1 MSFKSPFIPMNSRGK
16 AALSRAYNFE
26 NRRLG
31 YVLSPAAFL
40 NGRAQRTPLVTNSD
54 TSVTPDETIDYVIVG
69 AGITGAYLARRLSVS
84 FPDKKILVLEK
95 EAHIGGRLHSNTE
108 ANNAQATF
116 AAEFGGMRLFPSIHP
131 RVAHLLNLLGL
142 TTMEVPYVS
151 DTGVHYGRSHVFNN
165 NNLFPTTDNV
175 YFVDDNEKG
184 KDVNTLIT
192 DNIENIINAYKPS
205 FTNNFDLSTRRDL
218 FQSSLSMR
226 DFKETVVNG
235 TNKISNEN
243 WIRFCEISGYPG
255 LFNSPMSFVCGAAEL
270 LSLSNQNSSQH
281 CVVNGYQQ
289 APQQLLQTFSAT
301 SYNEIVDKNM
311 GSNRNILY
319 SASLS
324 KFEINQDKTVRLQL
338 ADESNNIYQIDTK
351 NLYICTPA
359 NSISTILGFPTN
371 FTEQIHNQL
380 VPLPLFK
387 IFLYYDTNWWTS
399 LGISSGRST
408 TDLNINQLWFYSNNL
423 LLTYAIGDNATY
435 WANKLPYAQQM
446 NFIDVNSSNL
456 GALIAELIT
465 NYSKMFPTAGVIPT
479 PTKFAW
485 AYWNNGC
492 SVWSA
497 FDLNNFDKT
506 PKTDIQREL
515 LYPLPQN
522 DNVCYLNN
530 DISLN
535 QGWVEGSI
543 ELVDDFL
550 SEKFNMP
557 NILSAT
563 L

>member
-1 MSFKSPFIPMNSRGK
+1 
-16 AALSRAYNFE
+16 
-26 NRRLG
+26 
-31 YVLSPAAFL
+31 
-40 NGRAQRTPLVTNSD
+40 
-54 TSVTPDETIDYVIVG
+54 
-69 AGITGAYLARRLSVS
+69 
-84 FPDKKILVLEK
+84 
-95 EAHIGGRLHSNTE
+95 
-108 ANNAQATF
+108 
-116 AAEFGGMRLFPSIHP
+116 
-131 RVAHLLNLLGL
+131 
-142 TTMEVPYVS
+142 
-151 DTGVHYGRSHVFNN
+151 
-165 NNLFPTTDNV
+165 
-175 YFVDDNEKG
+175 
-184 KDVNTLIT
+184 
-192 DNIENIINAYKPS
+192 
-205 FTNNFDLSTRRDL
+205 
-218 FQSSLSMR
+218 
-226 DFKETVVNG
+226 
-235 TNKISNEN
+235 
-243 WIRFCEISGYPG
+243 
-255 LFNSPMSFVCGAAEL
+255 MSFVCGAAEL
-270 LSLSNQNSSQH
+270 LSLSNQNSSQYF
-281 CVVNGYQQ
+281 VVNGYQQ

-301 SYNEIVDKNM
+301 SYKGVVDKNM

-319 SASLS
+319 RASLS
-324 KFEINQDKTVRLQL
+324 KFEMNQDKNVRLQL
-338 ADESNNIYQIDTK
+338 ADASNNVYQVDTK

-387 IFLYYDTNWWTS
+387 IFLYYDTNWWNS

-435 WANKLPYAQQM
+435 WANKVPYAQQM
-446 NFIDVNSSNL
+446 DFIDTNSSNL
-456 GALIAELIT
+456 GALITELIT
-465 NYSKMFPTAGVIPT
+465 NYSKMFPAAGVIPM
-479 PTKFAW
+479 PIKFAW
-485 AYWNNGC
+485 AYWNNGA

-522 DNVCYLNN
+522 DSVCYLNN

-557 NILSAT
+557 NILSCNS

>member
-1 MSFKSPFIPMNSRGK
+1 MTDKRTPLINSHNLGG
-16 AALSRAYNFE
+16 
-26 NRRLG
+26 RRLG
-31 YVLSPAAFL
+31 SLARVYSGFSRASGYTDVASFL
-40 NGRAQRTPLVTNSD
+40 RHLATGNVNYTVND
-54 TSVTPDETIDYVIVG
+54 TTVDYVIIG
-69 AGITGAYLARRLSVS
+69 AGITGAYLARRLSVQ
-84 FPDKKILVLEK
+84 FPDKKILVVEK

-131 RVAHLLNLLGL
+131 RAAHLLNLLGL

-151 DTGVHYGRSHVFNN
+151 ATGVYYGRSHVFNN

-175 YFVDDNEKG
+175 YYVDDNEKG
-184 KDVNTLIT
+184 IDVNTLIT
-192 DNIENIINAYKPS
+192 DNIENIISAYKPG
-205 FTNNFDLSTRRDL
+205 FTNNFDLSNRKDL

-255 LFNSPMSFVCGAAEL
+255 LFNNPMSFVCGAAEL
-270 LSLSNQNSSQH
+270 LSLSNQNSSQYF
-281 CVVNGYQQ
+281 VVNGYQQ

-301 SYNEIVDKNM
+301 SYKGVVDKNM

-319 SASLS
+319 RASLS
-324 KFEINQDKTVRLQL
+324 KFEMNQDKNVRLQL
-338 ADESNNIYQIDTK
+338 ADASNNVYQVDTK

-387 IFLYYDTNWWTS
+387 IFLYYDTNWWNS

-435 WANKLPYAQQM
+435 WANKVPYAQQM
-446 NFIDVNSSNL
+446 DFIDTNSSNL
-456 GALIAELIT
+456 GALITELIT
-465 NYSKMFPTAGVIPT
+465 NYSKMFPAAGVIPM
-479 PTKFAW
+479 PIKFAW
-485 AYWNNGC
+485 AYWNNGA

-522 DNVCYLNN
+522 DSVCYLNN

-557 NILSAT
+557 NILSCNS